1 MVELS
6 NKLFQ
11 TFVQNFSSDR
21 SSRGQTEILYD
32 EGEYLG
38 VKSSTRGKTSLKR
51 KGGTG

>member
-38 VKSSTRGKTSLKR
+38 VKSSTRGKSLKR